1 MTTIDF
7 EFQEL
12 CLRDSSGRLIP
23 GMMLY
28 GTAELTN
35 DNEDDPANW
44 HVESVTLEGG
54 QTTSWLIAKAFP
66 RSLEAHIFRIVSNEL
81 CNSRTE
87 LGDDAAEQFAEALG
101 YAAIDAADA
110 RADYLNDMARSA

>member
-1 MTTIDF
+1 MTSIDF
-7 EFQEL
+7 DFEEL
-12 CLRDSSGRLIP
+12 CPRDNAGRSIT

-35 DNEDDPANW
+35 DNEDDPSNW
-44 HVESVTLEGG
+44 HVASVTLEGG
-54 QTTSWLIAKAFP
+54 QTTSWLTAKAFP
-66 RSLEAHIFRIVSNEL
+66 RSLEAHIFRLVADEL
-81 CNSRTE
+81 GNSKTE
-87 LGDDAAEQFAEALG
+87 LGEDAAEQFAEALG

>member
-1 MTTIDF
+1 MTSIEF
-7 EFQEL
+7 EFEEL
-12 CLRDSSGRLIP
+12 CPRDGSGRSIT

-35 DNEDDPANW
+35 DNEDDPSNW

-54 QTTSWLIAKAFP
+54 QPITWLIAKAYP
-66 RSLEAHIFRIVSNEL
+66 RSMEGHIFRLVADEL
-81 CNSRTE
+81 GNSKTE
-87 LGDDAAEQFAEALG
+87 LGEDAAEQFAEALG

-110 RADYLNDMARSA
+110 RADYLNDMARGA